1 MAQPAF
7 PAANLQDKNPGIHDF
22 RHCHADVIRNCSAPC
37 IGRISINDYNRNFD
51 QAVRLL
57 EGTGRKS
64 TLDRLTREM
73 MEAADKLDFERAA
86 YLRDIRDNL
95 VKVLEPARRFEKE
108 LPIFPAPFIRKK
120 T

>member
-1 MAQPAF
+1 MRKDDGARYFGPFVHSQALYATQEWLNRHF
-7 PAANLQDKNPGIHDF
+7 RLRTCKTKNPGIHDF

-64 TLDRLTREM
+64 TLDELTGE
-73 MEAADKLDFERAA
+73 
-86 YLRDIRDNL
+86 
-95 VKVLEPARRFEKE
+95 
-108 LPIFPAPFIRKK
+108 
-120 T
+120 

>member
-57 EGTGRKS
+57 EGTGRKALW
-64 TLDRLTREM
+64 T
-73 MEAADKLDFERAA
+73 
-86 YLRDIRDNL
+86 NL
-95 VKVLEPARRFEKE
+95 PGNDGSRR
-108 LPIFPAPFIRKK
+108 
-120 T
+120 